1 MRISTYIDMCQYIV
15 RIYQRVAFVENNF
28 LFLTK
33 GDKKMNVNDAIRNC
47 KSSKNREENM
57 NGLIQKFQPIIH
69 KYARKLYS
77 LEYEDVVQ
85 ELIIALIKAVDA
97 IEEYENE
104 GRSINYLIKGIML
117 RFYELQRKSIA
128 EYECRVHSE
137 QIDENALLGQEDP
150 YVWVET
156 KVELER
162 FKEKSSFTEQCVIE
176 GMILGMSDAELAEVL
191 HVSRQYINR
200 KRKAIIKSLK
210 ERYKSRM

>member
-1 MRISTYIDMCQYIV
+1 
-15 RIYQRVAFVENNF
+15 
-28 LFLTK
+28 
-33 GDKKMNVNDAIRNC
+33 MNVNAAIRDC
-47 KSSKNREENM
+47 KSGKNREENM

-77 LEYEDVVQ
+77 LEYEDAVQ
-85 ELIIALIKAVDA
+85 ELIIALIKAVDT

-117 RFYELQRKSIA
+117 RFYELQRKSIV

-137 QIDENALLGQEDP
+137 QIDENVLLDQEDS
-150 YVWVET
+150 YAWVET

-162 FKEKSSFTEQCVIE
+162 FKEKSSFIEQCVIE